1 MTKAVMF
8 DLGGVLVDL
17 DASIC
22 IENFKTRAGFETITD
37 YLDVCHQ
44 KGMISDLEE
53 GVISVDEFYEQCLAH
68 CRPGATREDIRE
80 SFCSLLRGMQPYKGE
95 LLRALYAKGY
105 RLYALSNNNPITM
118 EVIAA
123 QIAEGGA
130 PMDKYFSGV
139 FISSEMKLLKP
150 GPEIF
155 RAAIAAT
162 GFEPGEIFY
171 VDDSR
176 RNVDGALAVGLD
188 AAWYDPSTSLG
199 DVLAHLL

>member
-17 DASIC
+17 DPALC
-22 IENFKTRAGFETITD
+22 IENFRKLAGFEDITD

-44 KGMISDLEE
+44 RGMISDLEE
-53 GVISVDEFYEQCLAH
+53 GLISVEEFYRQCLEH
-68 CRPGATREDIRE
+68 CRPGATAADVRE

-95 LLRALYAKGY
+95 LLRSLYGRGY
-105 RLYALSNNNPITM
+105 KLYALSNNNPITM
-118 EVIAA
+118 EVIAD

-139 FISSEMKLLKP
+139 FVSSEMKLLKP

-162 GFEPGEIFY
+162 GFDASEILY
-171 VDDSR
+171 IDDSR
-176 RNVDGALAVGLD
+176 RNVEGALAVGLD
-188 AAWYDPSTSLG
+188 AVWHDPSTSLR
-199 DVLAHLL
+199 DTLAHLL